1 LETSDLPVEDVAV
14 GSVRAAEDDE
24 QRLACLT
31 GSLKGTMVVGQPSRF
46 WTIGFIGTHYGRWEM
61 VCGREKNHDGKELSH
76 GAFSEFQFKS
86 QISAVSSPGQ
96 FFRWC

>member
-14 GSVRAAEDDE
+14 GSVRAAEDDQ

-46 WTIGFIGTHYGRWEM
+46 WATGFIGTHYGRWEK
-61 VCGREKNHDGKELSH
+61 VCGHEKNRDGKEFSH
-76 GAFSEFQFKS
+76 EAFF
-86 QISAVSSPGQ
+86 
-96 FFRWC
+96 